1 MNTVKSHKKELL
13 KMFFLSVDKDYKN
26 WRKYRNIYESQRFD
40 GNNYFLMDTEDNILK
55 LVTEVGHIVIS
66 DYYTNIL
73 NFNLKIWLYEI
84 KLKRYFKKVEY
95 EDKNKSEID
104 KIKFGLDKIQKVYVK
119 DIRKEKLDKISS

>member
-1 MNTVKSHKKELL
+1 
-13 KMFFLSVDKDYKN
+13 MFFLSVDKDYKN